1 MPLITGSAAN
11 FIPEIWSKKLN
22 ARFYASTVLM
32 QIANRNWEG
41 EIKSAGS
48 KVMIRQTPSI
58 NIGTYD
64 PMSPSVSYQNLGE
77 EKLELLIDQARS
89 FAFKVDDVLKAQADI
104 NLINEATQ
112 DAAENMKIAVDR
124 QVLGTIYADVAST
137 NVVDAAS
144 SGNEITKDNIL
155 DVIITAAQKLDEQN
169 IPESGRWLVLPPW
182 MCAMIKKSDFR
193 DASLAG
199 DSVSIARNGRLGI
212 VDRFTIYMS
221 NNLAITDAAGKKP
234 GDTGYAAATAR
245 TKVMAG
251 TKHFLSFASQ
261 FNNVETLRLENQFG
275 DGVRGLNVFGYKVV
289 KPEAGVLLDAKK
301 G

>member
-124 QVLGTIYADVAST
+124 QVLGTVYADVAST

-169 IPESGRWLVLPPW
+169 VPESGRWLVLPPW

-221 NNLAITDAAGKKP
+221 NNLAITDASGKKP
-234 GDTGYAAATAR
+234 GDTGYKADEAR

>member
-112 DAAENMKIAVDR
+112 DAAENMKIAIDR
-124 QVLGTIYADVAST
+124 QVLGTVYADVAAS

-199 DSVSIARNGRLGI
+199 DTVSIARNGRLGI

-221 NNLAITDAAGKKP
+221 NNLAITDATGKKP